1 MEVLDAGAKIPR
13 GSMGVW
19 TLAWPSIITN
29 LFYAT
34 SSIVAIKIV
43 GNLGPDAIAAAVTG
57 QRVTFILQAV
67 LTGVLAG
74 STALIAR
81 NWGADDKLE
90 AGIFITRTVQ
100 LVLLLSLISSALIWQ
115 FAEPLVKFFG
125 LKGQALILS
134 ELYLKAISPFYVAFG
149 CGLALITALRAVG
162 DVKTPLI
169 IGFIMN
175 LFAIFFML
183 VFVNGWLGFPNYG
196 VVGAAYGNGVS
207 FIIGASLLIVCWLSN
222 QLPVKYFSIFNLDIE
237 RVKQIFNVGLP
248 AALDQII
255 FQIGITAF
263 LILVAYYG
271 TEAYAAYGIGVQI
284 LSFSFVIGFGF
295 SIAGATLVGQ
305 HLGAKNKDQAR
316 RAGWGAMRL
325 SIISMTFFGIIII
338 LLAEPLA
345 RFMIDNDEV
354 VRLTVIF
361 IWLLG
366 SMQPLMAI
374 EFSLGGALRGAGDTK
389 TPLVITLTCLLFI
402 RVFLA
407 VIFFLLDARI
417 EIIFSTLVADYVVKG
432 VLYVARFKSDKW
444 MNVLKPKEADQQGF

>member
-1 MEVLDAGAKIPR
+1 
-13 GSMGVW
+13 MGVW
-19 TLAWPSIITN
+19 KLAWPSIITN

-34 SSIVAIKIV
+34 SSIVAIKVV
-43 GNLGPDAIAAAVTG
+43 GGLGPDAIAATVTG

-81 NWGADDKLE
+81 HWGAKDKLE
-90 AGIFITRTVQ
+90 AGIFFTRTVQ
-100 LVLLLSLISSALIWQ
+100 LVIFLSIISAFLIWQ

-125 LKGQALILS
+125 LKDQALIFS
-134 ELYLKAISPFYVAFG
+134 SYYLKAIAPFYVAFG
-149 CGLALITALRAVG
+149 CGMALITALRAVG
-162 DVKTPLI
+162 DVKTPLF
-169 IGFIMN
+169 IGVIMN

-183 VFVNGWLGFPNYG
+183 VLVNGWLGFPEYG
-196 VVGAAYGNGVS
+196 VLGAALGNGLS
-207 FIIGASLLIVCWLSN
+207 FLIGAVLLIVFWLSN
-222 QLPVKYFSIFNLDIE
+222 QLSVRYSTIFNLDLD
-237 RVKQIFNVGLP
+237 RVKEIFKVGLP
-248 AALDQII
+248 AALEQLI

-305 HLGAKNKDQAR
+305 HLGAKNNNQAK

-325 SIISMTFFGIIII
+325 SILSMTFFGVIISTF
-338 LLAEPLA
+338 AEPLA

-389 TPLVITLTCLLFI
+389 TPLAITLTCLLFI

-407 VIFFLLDARI
+407 VIFFLLDASI
-417 EIIFSTLVADYVVKG
+417 EIIFSTLLADYIVKG
-432 VLYVARFKSDKW
+432 FLYVSRFRSDKW
-444 MNVLKPKEADQQGF
+444 MNVLKIKEVDQQP

>member
-1 MEVLDAGAKIPR
+1 MEVLDRGPKIPR

-34 SSIVAIKIV
+34 SSIAAIKVV
-43 GNLGPDAIAAAVTG
+43 GDLGPDAIAAAVTG

-81 NWGADDKLE
+81 NWGANEKLE
-90 AGIFITRTVQ
+90 AGIFFSRTVQ
-100 LVLLLSLISSALIWQ
+100 LVTFLALISAVLIWK
-115 FAEPLVKFFG
+115 FAEPLVIFFG
-125 LKGQALILS
+125 LKDEALILS
-134 ELYLKAISPFYVAFG
+134 TQYLKSIAPFYIGYG
-149 CGLALITALRAVG
+149 CGLGLITALWAIG
-162 DVKTPLI
+162 DVKTPFI
-169 IGFIMN
+169 IGVIMN

-183 VFVNGWLGFPNYG
+183 VLVNGWLGFPKYG
-196 VVGAAYGNGVS
+196 VVGAALGNGVS
-207 FIIGASLLIVCWLSN
+207 FVIGAALLIVFWLSN
-222 QLPVKYFSIFNLDIE
+222 QLQVRYSSIFNFDIK
-237 RVKQIFNVGLP
+237 RVKEIFEVGLP
-248 AALDQII
+248 AALEQVI

-263 LILVAYYG
+263 LILVAFYG

-284 LSFSFVIGFGF
+284 LSFSIVIGFGF

-305 HLGAKNKDQAR
+305 HLGAKNEEQAK

-325 SIISMTFFGIIII
+325 SIISMTFFGVLITIF
-338 LLAEPLA
+338 AEPLA
-345 RFMIDNDEV
+345 RYMIDNDEV

-389 TPLVITLTCLLFI
+389 TPLAITLTCLLFI

-407 VIFFLLDARI
+407 MIFFLLDARV
-417 EIIFSTLVADYVVKG
+417 EVIFSTLVADYVVKG
-432 VLYVARFKSDKW
+432 FLYVTRFRSDRW
-444 MNVLKPKEADQQGF
+444 MNVLKTREAD

>member
-1 MEVLDAGAKIPR
+1 MEVLVEEGKIPR
-13 GSMGVW
+13 GSFGVW

-29 LFYAT
+29 IFYAT
-34 SSIVAIKIV
+34 SSIVAIKVV
-43 GNLGPDAIAAAVTG
+43 GGLGPDAIAAAVTG

-81 NWGADDKLE
+81 NWGAKNKEE
-90 AGIFITRTVQ
+90 AGIFFTRTVQ
-100 LVLLLSLISSALIWQ
+100 LVVFIAFITSALIWQ
-115 FAEPLVKFFG
+115 FAEPLVTFFG
-125 LKGQALILS
+125 LKGDALSLS
-134 ELYLKAISPFYVAFG
+134 IEYLKSIAPFYIAFG
-149 CGLALITALRAVG
+149 CGLGLITALRAVG
-162 DVKTPLI
+162 DVKTPMI
-169 IGFIMN
+169 IGVVMN

-183 VFVNGWLGFPNYG
+183 VFVNGWLGFPEYG
-196 VVGAAYGNGVS
+196 VRGAAIGNGLS
-207 FIIGASLLIVCWLSN
+207 FVIGAILLIVFWISN
-222 QLPVKYFSIFNLDIE
+222 SLPVKYSSILTLDTL
-237 RVKQIFNVGLP
+237 RVKQIFRVGLP
-248 AALDQII
+248 AALEQVI
-255 FQIGITAF
+255 FQGGITAF
-263 LILVAYYG
+263 LILVALYG

-305 HLGAKNKDQAR
+305 HLGAGDTDQAR

-325 SIISMTFFGIIII
+325 SIVSMTFFGILITIF
-338 LLAEPLA
+338 AEPLA

-354 VRLTVIF
+354 VRLSVIF

-402 RVFLA
+402 RVLLA
-407 VIFFLLDARI
+407 LIFYMLDASV
-417 EIIFSTLVADYVVKG
+417 EVIFSTLVADYVVKG
-432 VLYVARFKSDKW
+432 FLYVGRFKSDKW
-444 MNVLKPKEADQQGF
+444 MKVMKLREDT

>member
-1 MEVLDAGAKIPR
+1 
-13 GSMGVW
+13 MGVW

-34 SSIVAIKIV
+34 SSIAAIKVV
-43 GNLGPDAIAAAVTG
+43 GDLGPDAIAAAVTG

-81 NWGADDKLE
+81 NWGANEKLE
-90 AGIFITRTVQ
+90 AGIFFSRTVQ
-100 LVLLLSLISSALIWQ
+100 LVTFLALISAVLIWK
-115 FAEPLVKFFG
+115 FAEPLVIFFG
-125 LKGQALILS
+125 LKDEALILS
-134 ELYLKAISPFYVAFG
+134 TQYLKSIAPFYIGYG
-149 CGLALITALRAVG
+149 CGLGLITALRAIG

-169 IGFIMN
+169 IGVIMN

-183 VFVNGWLGFPNYG
+183 VLVNGWLGFPKYG
-196 VVGAAYGNGVS
+196 VVGAALGNGVS
-207 FIIGASLLIVCWLSN
+207 FVIGAALLIVFWLSN
-222 QLPVKYFSIFNLDIE
+222 QLQVRYSSIFNFDIK
-237 RVKQIFNVGLP
+237 RVKEIFEVGLP
-248 AALDQII
+248 AALEQVI

-263 LILVAYYG
+263 LILVAFYG

-284 LSFSFVIGFGF
+284 LSFSIVIGFGF

-305 HLGAKNKDQAR
+305 HLGAKNEEQAK

-325 SIISMTFFGIIII
+325 SIISMTFFGVLITIF
-338 LLAEPLA
+338 AEPLA
-345 RFMIDNDEV
+345 RYMIDNDEV

-389 TPLVITLTCLLFI
+389 TPLAITLTCLLFI

-407 VIFFLLDARI
+407 MIFFLLDARV
-417 EIIFSTLVADYVVKG
+417 EVIFSTLVADYVVKG
-432 VLYVARFKSDKW
+432 FLYVARFRSDRW
-444 MNVLKPKEADQQGF
+444 MNALKTREAD

>member
-1 MEVLDAGAKIPR
+1 LEVLHEGPKIPR

-34 SSIVAIKIV
+34 SSIAAIKVV
-43 GNLGPDAIAAAVTG
+43 GGLGPDAIAAAVTG

-81 NWGADDKLE
+81 NWGANDKEE
-90 AGIFITRTVQ
+90 AGIFFSRTIQ
-100 LVLLLSLISSALIWQ
+100 LVIFLAFISAVLIWK
-115 FAEPLVKFFG
+115 FAEPLVIFFG
-125 LKGQALILS
+125 LKGEALVLS
-134 ELYLKAISPFYVAFG
+134 TQYLKSIAPFYVAYG
-149 CGLALITALRAVG
+149 CGLGLITALRAIG
-162 DVKTPLI
+162 DVKTPLV
-169 IGFIMN
+169 IGIIMN
-175 LFAIFFML
+175 LFAVFFML
-183 VFVNGWLGFPNYG
+183 VLVNGWLGFPKYG
-196 VVGAAYGNGVS
+196 VVGAALGNGVS
-207 FIIGASLLIVCWLSN
+207 FVIGAVLLIVFWLSN
-222 QLPVKYFSIFNLDIE
+222 QLEVKYSSIFHFDIN
-237 RVKQIFNVGLP
+237 RVKAIFEVGLP
-248 AALDQII
+248 AALEQVI

-263 LILVAYYG
+263 LILVAFYG

-284 LSFSFVIGFGF
+284 LSFSIVIGFGF

-305 HLGAKNKDQAR
+305 HLGAKDEEQAK

-325 SIISMTFFGIIII
+325 SILSMTFFGILIV
-338 LLAEPLA
+338 LFAEPLA
-345 RFMIDNDEV
+345 RYMIDNDEV

-389 TPLVITLTCLLFI
+389 TPLAITLTCLLFI

-407 VIFFLLDARI
+407 VIFFLLEARV
-417 EIIFSTLVADYVVKG
+417 EVIFSTLVADYVVKG
-432 VLYVARFKSDKW
+432 FLYVARFRSDRW
-444 MNVLKPKEADQQGF
+444 MNALKTKEAD

>member
-1 MEVLDAGAKIPR
+1 MEVLHEGTKIPR

-81 NWGADDKLE
+81 NWGANDRLE
-90 AGIFITRTVQ
+90 AGVFFTRTVQ
-100 LVLLLSLISSALIWQ
+100 LVLLLSLILSLLVWQ

-125 LKGQALILS
+125 LKDQALALS
-134 ELYLKAISPFYVAFG
+134 ILYLKAISPFYIAFG
-149 CGLALITALRAVG
+149 CGMALITALRAVG

-175 LFAIFFML
+175 VFAIFFML
-183 VFVNGWLGFPNYG
+183 VFVNGWLGFPKYG
-196 VVGAAYGNGVS
+196 VVGAAFGNGVS
-207 FIIGASLLIVCWLSN
+207 FVIGASLLIVFWLSN
-222 QLPVKYFSIFNLDIE
+222 QFPVRYFSIFTLDTD
-237 RVKQIFNVGLP
+237 RVKQIFQVGLP
-248 AALDQII
+248 AALEQII

-305 HLGAKNKDQAR
+305 HLGAKNTDQAK

-325 SIISMTFFGIIII
+325 SIISMTFFGIIIT
-338 LLAEPLA
+338 LFAEPLA

-389 TPLVITLTCLLFI
+389 TPLAITLTCLLFI

-417 EIIFSTLVADYVVKG
+417 EVIFSTLVADYVVKG
-432 VLYVARFKSDKW
+432 FLYVARFKSDKW
-444 MNVLKPKEADQQGF
+444 MNALKSKEAL

>member
-1 MEVLDAGAKIPR
+1 
-13 GSMGVW
+13 MGVW

-34 SSIVAIKIV
+34 SSIAAIKVV
-43 GNLGPDAIAAAVTG
+43 GGLGPDAIAAAVTG

-81 NWGADDKLE
+81 NWGANDKEE
-90 AGIFITRTVQ
+90 AGIFFSRTIQ
-100 LVLLLSLISSALIWQ
+100 LVIFLAFISAVLIWK
-115 FAEPLVKFFG
+115 FAEPLVIFFG
-125 LKGQALILS
+125 LKGEALVLS
-134 ELYLKAISPFYVAFG
+134 TQYLKSIAPFYVAYG
-149 CGLALITALRAVG
+149 CGLGLITALRAIG

-169 IGFIMN
+169 IGIIMN
-175 LFAIFFML
+175 LFAVFFML
-183 VFVNGWLGFPNYG
+183 VLVNGWLGFPKYG
-196 VVGAAYGNGVS
+196 VVGAALGNGVS
-207 FIIGASLLIVCWLSN
+207 FVIGAVLLIVFWLSN
-222 QLPVKYFSIFNLDIE
+222 QLEVKYSSIFHFDIN
-237 RVKQIFNVGLP
+237 RVKAIFEVGLP
-248 AALDQII
+248 AALEQVI

-263 LILVAYYG
+263 LILVAFYG

-284 LSFSFVIGFGF
+284 LSFSIVIGFGF

-305 HLGAKNKDQAR
+305 HLGAKDEEQAK

-325 SIISMTFFGIIII
+325 SILSMTFFGILIV
-338 LLAEPLA
+338 LFAEPLA
-345 RFMIDNDEV
+345 RYMIDNDEV

-389 TPLVITLTCLLFI
+389 TPLAITLTCLLFI

-407 VIFFLLDARI
+407 VIFFLLEARV
-417 EIIFSTLVADYVVKG
+417 EVIFSTLVADYVVKG
-432 VLYVARFKSDKW
+432 FLYVARFRSDRW
-444 MNVLKPKEADQQGF
+444 MNALKTKEAD

>member
-1 MEVLDAGAKIPR
+1 
-13 GSMGVW
+13 MGVW

-34 SSIVAIKIV
+34 SSIVAIKVV

-81 NWGADDKLE
+81 NWGARNKEE
-90 AGIFITRTVQ
+90 AGIFFTRTVQ
-100 LVLLLSLISSALIWQ
+100 LVIFIAFMTGLLIWQ
-115 FAEPLVKFFG
+115 FAEPLVRFFG
-125 LKGQALILS
+125 LKGEALTLS
-134 ELYLKAISPFYVAFG
+134 VEYLKAISPFYVGFG
-149 CGLALITALRAVG
+149 CGLGLITALRAVG
-162 DVKTPLI
+162 DVKTPLV
-169 IGFIMN
+169 IGLIMN
-175 LFAIFFML
+175 IFAIFFML
-183 VFVNGWLGFPNYG
+183 VFVNGWMGFPEYG
-196 VVGAAYGNGVS
+196 VRGAALGNGLS
-207 FIIGASLLIVCWLSN
+207 FVIGALLLIVFWRTN
-222 QLPVKYFSIFNLDIE
+222 QLPVRYSSILHLDLM
-237 RVKQIFNVGLP
+237 RVKEIFKVGLP
-248 AALDQII
+248 AALEQVI
-255 FQIGITAF
+255 FQAGITAF
-263 LILVAYYG
+263 LILVALYG

-284 LSFSFVIGFGF
+284 LSFAFVIGFGF

-305 HLGAKNKDQAR
+305 HLGAGNPNQAR

-325 SIISMTFFGIIII
+325 SIVSMTFFGILIAFF
-338 LLAEPLA
+338 AEPLS
-345 RFMIDNDEV
+345 RYMIDNDEV
-354 VRLTVIF
+354 VRLSVVF

-402 RVFLA
+402 RVSLA
-407 VIFFLLDARI
+407 LIFYMLDASI

-432 VLYVARFKSDKW
+432 FLYVARFKSNKW
-444 MNVLKPKEADQQGF
+444 MNVMKPKEGA

>member
-1 MEVLDAGAKIPR
+1 MEVLNEEVKIPT

-34 SSIVAIKIV
+34 SSIVAIKVV

-81 NWGADDKLE
+81 NWGARNKEE
-90 AGIFITRTVQ
+90 AGIFFTRTVQ
-100 LVLLLSLISSALIWQ
+100 LVIFIAFITGLVIWQ
-115 FAEPLVKFFG
+115 FAEPLVRFFG
-125 LKGQALILS
+125 LKGEALILS
-134 ELYLKAISPFYVAFG
+134 TEYLKAISPFYVGFG
-149 CGLALITALRAVG
+149 CGLGLITALRAVG
-162 DVKTPLI
+162 DVKTPLV
-169 IGFIMN
+169 IGLIMN
-175 LFAIFFML
+175 IFAIFFML
-183 VFVNGWLGFPNYG
+183 VFVNGWMGFPEYG
-196 VVGAAYGNGVS
+196 VRGAALGNGLS
-207 FIIGASLLIVCWLSN
+207 FVIGALLLIVFWRTN
-222 QLPVKYFSIFNLDIE
+222 QLPVRYSSILHLDLM
-237 RVKQIFNVGLP
+237 RVKEIFKVGLP
-248 AALDQII
+248 AALEQVI
-255 FQIGITAF
+255 FQAGITAF
-263 LILVAYYG
+263 LILVALYG

-284 LSFSFVIGFGF
+284 LSFAFVIGFGF

-305 HLGAKNKDQAR
+305 HLGAGNPNQAR

-325 SIISMTFFGIIII
+325 SIVSMTFFGILIAFF
-338 LLAEPLA
+338 AEPLA
-345 RFMIDNDEV
+345 RYMIDNDEV
-354 VRLTVIF
+354 VRLSVVF

-402 RVFLA
+402 RVSLA
-407 VIFFLLDARI
+407 LIFYMLDASI
-417 EIIFSTLVADYVVKG
+417 EVIFSTLVADYVVKG
-432 VLYVARFKSDKW
+432 FLYVARFKSNKW
-444 MNVLKPKEADQQGF
+444 MNVMKTKEGV

>member
-1 MEVLDAGAKIPR
+1 
-13 GSMGVW
+13 MGVW

-34 SSIVAIKIV
+34 SSIAAIKVV
-43 GNLGPDAIAAAVTG
+43 GGLGPDAIAAAVTG

-81 NWGADDKLE
+81 NWGANNKEE
-90 AGIFITRTVQ
+90 AGIFFSRTIQ
-100 LVLLLSLISSALIWQ
+100 LVIFLAVISAILIWK
-115 FAEPLVKFFG
+115 FAEPLVIFFG
-125 LKGQALILS
+125 LKGEALVLS
-134 ELYLKAISPFYVAFG
+134 TQYLKSIAPFYLAYG
-149 CGLALITALRAVG
+149 CGLGLITALRAIG
-162 DVKTPLI
+162 DVKTPLV
-169 IGFIMN
+169 IGVIMN
-175 LFAIFFML
+175 LFAVFFML
-183 VFVNGWLGFPNYG
+183 VLVNGWLGFPQYG
-196 VVGAAYGNGVS
+196 VVGAALGNGVS
-207 FIIGASLLIVCWLSN
+207 FVIGAALLIVFWLSN
-222 QLPVKYFSIFNLDIE
+222 QLKVKYSSIFHFDIQ
-237 RVKQIFNVGLP
+237 RVKAIFEVGLP
-248 AALDQII
+248 AALEQVI

-263 LILVAYYG
+263 LILVAFYG

-284 LSFSFVIGFGF
+284 LSFSIVIGFGF

-305 HLGAKNKDQAR
+305 HLGAKDEEQAK

-325 SIISMTFFGIIII
+325 SILSMTFFGILIVIF
-338 LLAEPLA
+338 AEPLA
-345 RFMIDNDEV
+345 RYMIDNDEV

-407 VIFFLLDARI
+407 VIFFLLDARV
-417 EIIFSTLVADYVVKG
+417 EVIFSTLVADYVVKG
-432 VLYVARFKSDKW
+432 FLYVARFRSDRW
-444 MNVLKPKEADQQGF
+444 MNALKTKEAD

>member
-1 MEVLDAGAKIPR
+1 
-13 GSMGVW
+13 MGVW

-34 SSIVAIKIV
+34 SSIAAIKVV
-43 GNLGPDAIAAAVTG
+43 GDLGPDAIAAAVTG

-81 NWGADDKLE
+81 NWGANEKLE
-90 AGIFITRTVQ
+90 AGIFFSRTVQ
-100 LVLLLSLISSALIWQ
+100 LVTFLALISAVLIWK
-115 FAEPLVKFFG
+115 FAEPLVIFFG
-125 LKGQALILS
+125 LKDEALILS
-134 ELYLKAISPFYVAFG
+134 TQYLKSIAPFYIGYG
-149 CGLALITALRAVG
+149 CGLGLITALRAIG
-162 DVKTPLI
+162 DVKTPFI
-169 IGFIMN
+169 IGVIMN

-183 VFVNGWLGFPNYG
+183 VLVNGWLGFPKYG
-196 VVGAAYGNGVS
+196 VVGAALGNGVS
-207 FIIGASLLIVCWLSN
+207 FVIGAALLIVFWLSN
-222 QLPVKYFSIFNLDIE
+222 QLQVRYSSIFNFDIK
-237 RVKQIFNVGLP
+237 RVKEIFEVGLP
-248 AALDQII
+248 AALEQVI

-263 LILVAYYG
+263 LILVAFYG

-284 LSFSFVIGFGF
+284 LSFSIVIGFGF

-305 HLGAKNKDQAR
+305 HLGAKNEEQAK

-325 SIISMTFFGIIII
+325 SIISMTFFGVLITIF
-338 LLAEPLA
+338 AEPLA
-345 RFMIDNDEV
+345 RYMIDNDEV

-389 TPLVITLTCLLFI
+389 TPLAITLTCLLFI

-407 VIFFLLDARI
+407 MIFFLLDARV
-417 EIIFSTLVADYVVKG
+417 EVIFSTLVADYVVKG
-432 VLYVARFKSDKW
+432 FLYVTRFRSDRW
-444 MNVLKPKEADQQGF
+444 MNVLKTREAD

>member
-1 MEVLDAGAKIPR
+1 LEVLDAGAKIPR

-248 AALDQII
+248 AALEQII

-444 MNVLKPKEADQQGF
+444 MNVLKPKEAD

>member
-1 MEVLDAGAKIPR
+1 MEVLDGGDKIPR

-19 TLAWPSIITN
+19 KLAWPSIITN

-34 SSIVAIKIV
+34 SSIVAIKVV
-43 GNLGPDAIAAAVTG
+43 GGLGPDAIAAAVTG

-81 NWGADDKLE
+81 HWGAEDKDE
-90 AGIFITRTVQ
+90 AGVFLTRTVQ
-100 LVLLLSLISSALIWQ
+100 LVIFLSIISAFLVWQ
-115 FAEPLVKFFG
+115 FAEPLVRFFG
-125 LKGQALILS
+125 LKNQALILS
-134 ELYLKAISPFYVAFG
+134 SDYLKAIAPFYVAFG
-149 CGLALITALRAVG
+149 CGMSLITALRAVG
-162 DVKTPLI
+162 DVKTPLF
-169 IGFIMN
+169 IGVIMN

-183 VFVNGWLGFPNYG
+183 VFVNGWLGFPEYG
-196 VVGAAYGNGVS
+196 VLGAALGNGLS
-207 FIIGASLLIVCWLSN
+207 FVIGAVLLVVFWLSN
-222 QLPVKYFSIFNLDIE
+222 QLAVRYSSIFDLDII
-237 RVKQIFNVGLP
+237 RVIEIFKVGLP
-248 AALDQII
+248 AALEQVV

-305 HLGAKNKDQAR
+305 HLGAQNKDQAK

-325 SIISMTFFGIIII
+325 SIISMTFFGIVIVAF
-338 LLAEPLA
+338 AEPLA

-407 VIFFLLDARI
+407 VIFFLLDASI
-417 EIIFSTLVADYVVKG
+417 EIIFSTLLADYIVKG
-432 VLYVARFKSDKW
+432 FLYVSRFKSGRW
-444 MNVLKPKEADQQGF
+444 MNVLKIKEVDQQL

>member
-134 ELYLKAISPFYVAFG
+134 ELYLRAISPFYVAFG

-248 AALDQII
+248 AALEQII

>member
-1 MEVLDAGAKIPR
+1 MEVLAEEGKIPR
-13 GSMGVW
+13 GSFGVW

-29 LFYAT
+29 IFYAT
-34 SSIVAIKIV
+34 SSIVAIKVV
-43 GNLGPDAIAAAVTG
+43 GGLGPDAIAAAVTG

-81 NWGADDKLE
+81 NWGAKNKEE
-90 AGIFITRTVQ
+90 AGIFFTRTVQ
-100 LVLLLSLISSALIWQ
+100 LVVFIAFITSALIWQ
-115 FAEPLVKFFG
+115 FAEPLVTFFG
-125 LKGQALILS
+125 LKGDALSLS
-134 ELYLKAISPFYVAFG
+134 IEYLKSIAPFYIAFG
-149 CGLALITALRAVG
+149 CGLGLITALRAVG
-162 DVKTPLI
+162 DVKTPMI
-169 IGFIMN
+169 IGVVMN

-183 VFVNGWLGFPNYG
+183 VFVNGWLGFPEYG
-196 VVGAAYGNGVS
+196 VRGAAIGNGLS
-207 FIIGASLLIVCWLSN
+207 FVIGAILLIVFWISN
-222 QLPVKYFSIFNLDIE
+222 SLPVKYSSILTLDTS
-237 RVKQIFNVGLP
+237 RVKEIFRVGLP
-248 AALDQII
+248 AALEQVI
-255 FQIGITAF
+255 FQGGITAF
-263 LILVAYYG
+263 LILVALYG

-305 HLGAKNKDQAR
+305 HLGAGDPDQAR

-325 SIISMTFFGIIII
+325 SIVSMTFFGILITIF
-338 LLAEPLA
+338 AEPLA

-354 VRLTVIF
+354 VRLSVIF

-402 RVFLA
+402 RVLLA
-407 VIFFLLDARI
+407 LIFYMLDASV
-417 EIIFSTLVADYVVKG
+417 EVIFSTLVADYVVKG
-432 VLYVARFKSDKW
+432 FLYVGRFKSDKW
-444 MNVLKPKEADQQGF
+444 MKVMKLREDT

>member
-1 MEVLDAGAKIPR
+1 MEVLDGGPKIPR

-34 SSIVAIKIV
+34 SSIAAIKVV
-43 GNLGPDAIAAAVTG
+43 GDLGPDAIAAAVTG

-81 NWGADDKLE
+81 NWGANKKLE
-90 AGIFITRTVQ
+90 AGIFFSRTVQ
-100 LVLLLSLISSALIWQ
+100 LVTFLALISAVLIWK
-115 FAEPLVKFFG
+115 FAEPLVIFFG
-125 LKGQALILS
+125 LKDEALILS
-134 ELYLKAISPFYVAFG
+134 TQYLKSIAPFYIGYG
-149 CGLALITALRAVG
+149 CGLGLITALRAIG

-169 IGFIMN
+169 IGVIMN

-183 VFVNGWLGFPNYG
+183 VLVNGWLGFPKYG
-196 VVGAAYGNGVS
+196 VVGAALGNGVS
-207 FIIGASLLIVCWLSN
+207 FVIGAALLIVFWLSN
-222 QLPVKYFSIFNLDIE
+222 QLQVRYSSIFNFDIK
-237 RVKQIFNVGLP
+237 RVKEIFEVGLP
-248 AALDQII
+248 AALEQVI

-263 LILVAYYG
+263 LILVAFYG

-284 LSFSFVIGFGF
+284 LSFSIVIGFGF

-305 HLGAKNKDQAR
+305 HLGAKNEEQAK

-325 SIISMTFFGIIII
+325 SIISMTFFGVLITIF
-338 LLAEPLA
+338 AEPLA
-345 RFMIDNDEV
+345 RYMIVHDEG

-361 IWLLG
+361 SWLLG

-389 TPLVITLTCLLFI
+389 TPLAITLTCLLFI

-407 VIFFLLDARI
+407 MIFFLLDARV
-417 EIIFSTLVADYVVKG
+417 EVIFSTLVADYVVKG
-432 VLYVARFKSDKW
+432 FLYVARFRSDRW
-444 MNVLKPKEADQQGF
+444 MNVLKTREAD

>member
-1 MEVLDAGAKIPR
+1 MEVLDGGPKIPR

-34 SSIVAIKIV
+34 SSIAAIKVV
-43 GNLGPDAIAAAVTG
+43 GDLGPDAIAAAVTG

-81 NWGADDKLE
+81 NWGANEKLE
-90 AGIFITRTVQ
+90 AGIFFSRTVQ
-100 LVLLLSLISSALIWQ
+100 LVTFLALISAVLIWK
-115 FAEPLVKFFG
+115 FAEPLVIFFG
-125 LKGQALILS
+125 LKDEALIHS
-134 ELYLKAISPFYVAFG
+134 TQYLKSIAPFYIAYG
-149 CGLALITALRAVG
+149 CGLGLITALRAIG

-169 IGFIMN
+169 IGVIMN

-183 VFVNGWLGFPNYG
+183 VLVNGWLGFPKYG
-196 VVGAAYGNGVS
+196 VVGAALGNGVS
-207 FIIGASLLIVCWLSN
+207 FVIGAALLIVFWLSN
-222 QLPVKYFSIFNLDIE
+222 QLKVRYSSIFNFDIK
-237 RVKQIFNVGLP
+237 RVKEIFEIGLP
-248 AALDQII
+248 AALEQVI

-263 LILVAYYG
+263 LILVAFYG

-284 LSFSFVIGFGF
+284 LSFSIVIGFGF

-305 HLGAKNKDQAR
+305 HLGAKNEEQAK

-325 SIISMTFFGIIII
+325 SIISMTFFGVLITIF
-338 LLAEPLA
+338 AEPLA
-345 RFMIDNDEV
+345 RYMIDNDEV

-389 TPLVITLTCLLFI
+389 TPLAITLTCLLFI

-407 VIFFLLDARI
+407 MIFFLLDARV
-417 EIIFSTLVADYVVKG
+417 EVIFSTLVADYVVKG
-432 VLYVARFKSDKW
+432 FLYVARFRSDRW
-444 MNVLKPKEADQQGF
+444 MNVLKTREAD

>member
-1 MEVLDAGAKIPR
+1 MEVLDGGPKIPR

-34 SSIVAIKIV
+34 SSIAAIKVV
-43 GNLGPDAIAAAVTG
+43 GDLGPDAIAAAVTG

-81 NWGADDKLE
+81 NWGANEKLE
-90 AGIFITRTVQ
+90 AGIFFSRTVQ
-100 LVLLLSLISSALIWQ
+100 LVTFLALISAVLIWK
-115 FAEPLVKFFG
+115 FAEPLVIFFG
-125 LKGQALILS
+125 LKDEALILS
-134 ELYLKAISPFYVAFG
+134 TQYLKSIAPFYIGYG
-149 CGLALITALRAVG
+149 CGLGLITALRAIG

-169 IGFIMN
+169 IGVIMN

-183 VFVNGWLGFPNYG
+183 VLVNGWLGFPKYG
-196 VVGAAYGNGVS
+196 VVGAALGNGVS
-207 FIIGASLLIVCWLSN
+207 FVIGAALLIVFWLSN
-222 QLPVKYFSIFNLDIE
+222 QLQVRYSSIFNFDIK
-237 RVKQIFNVGLP
+237 RVKEIFEVGLP
-248 AALDQII
+248 AALEQVI

-263 LILVAYYG
+263 LILVAFYG

-284 LSFSFVIGFGF
+284 LSFSIVIGFGF

-305 HLGAKNKDQAR
+305 HLGAKNEEQAK

-325 SIISMTFFGIIII
+325 SIISMTFFGVLITIF
-338 LLAEPLA
+338 AEPLA
-345 RFMIDNDEV
+345 RYMIDNDEV

-407 VIFFLLDARI
+407 MIFFLLDARV
-417 EIIFSTLVADYVVKG
+417 EVIFSTLVADYVVKG
-432 VLYVARFKSDKW
+432 FLYVARFRSDRW
-444 MNVLKPKEADQQGF
+444 MNVLKTREAD

>member
-1 MEVLDAGAKIPR
+1 MEVLDGGPKIPR
-13 GSMGVW
+13 GSLGVW

-34 SSIVAIKIV
+34 SSIAAIKVV
-43 GNLGPDAIAAAVTG
+43 GDLGPDAIAAAVTG
-57 QRVTFILQAV
+57 QRVTFILQAL

-81 NWGADDKLE
+81 NWGANDKLE
-90 AGIFITRTVQ
+90 AGIFFSRTVQ
-100 LVLLLSLISSALIWQ
+100 LVTFLALISAVLIWK
-115 FAEPLVKFFG
+115 FAEPLVIFFG
-125 LKGQALILS
+125 LKNEALIFS
-134 ELYLKAISPFYVAFG
+134 TQYLKSIAPFYIGYG
-149 CGLALITALRAVG
+149 CGLGLITALRAIG

-169 IGFIMN
+169 IGVIMN

-183 VFVNGWLGFPNYG
+183 VLVNGWLGFPKYG
-196 VVGAAYGNGVS
+196 VVGAALGNGVS
-207 FIIGASLLIVCWLSN
+207 FVIGAALLIVFWLSN
-222 QLPVKYFSIFNLDIE
+222 QLQVKYSSIFNFDIK
-237 RVKQIFNVGLP
+237 RVKEIFEVGLP
-248 AALDQII
+248 AALEQVI

-263 LILVAYYG
+263 LILVAFYG

-284 LSFSFVIGFGF
+284 LSFSIVIGFGF

-305 HLGAKNKDQAR
+305 HLGAKNEEQAK

-325 SIISMTFFGIIII
+325 SIISMTFFGVLITIF
-338 LLAEPLA
+338 AEPLA
-345 RFMIDNDEV
+345 RYMIDNDEV

-389 TPLVITLTCLLFI
+389 TPLAITLTCLLFI

-407 VIFFLLDARI
+407 MIFFLLDARV
-417 EIIFSTLVADYVVKG
+417 EVIFSTLVADYVVKG
-432 VLYVARFKSDKW
+432 FLYVSRFRSDRW
-444 MNVLKPKEADQQGF
+444 MNVLKTREAD

>member
-1 MEVLDAGAKIPR
+1 MEVLAEEGKIPR
-13 GSMGVW
+13 GSLGVW

-29 LFYAT
+29 IFYAT
-34 SSIVAIKIV
+34 SSIVAIKVV
-43 GNLGPDAIAAAVTG
+43 GGLGPDAIAAAVTG

-81 NWGADDKLE
+81 NWGAKNKEE
-90 AGIFITRTVQ
+90 AGIFFTRTVQ
-100 LVLLLSLISSALIWQ
+100 LVLCIALITSAAIWQ
-115 FAEPLVKFFG
+115 FAIPLVTFFG
-125 LKGQALILS
+125 LKGEALTLS
-134 ELYLKAISPFYVAFG
+134 IEYLRAIAPFYIAFG
-149 CGLALITALRAVG
+149 CGLGLITALRAVG
-162 DVKTPLI
+162 DVKTPMI
-169 IGFIMN
+169 IGVIMN

-183 VFVNGWLGFPNYG
+183 VFVNGWLGFPEYG
-196 VVGAAYGNGVS
+196 VRGAALGNGLS
-207 FIIGASLLIVCWLSN
+207 FLIGAILLIVFWLSN
-222 QLPVKYFSIFNLDIE
+222 QLPVKYSSIFTLDTY
-237 RVKQIFNVGLP
+237 RVREIFKVGLP
-248 AALDQII
+248 AALEQVI
-255 FQIGITAF
+255 FQGGITAF
-263 LILVAYYG
+263 LILVALYG

-305 HLGAKNKDQAR
+305 HLGAGDTDQAR

-325 SIISMTFFGIIII
+325 SIVSMTFFGILIT
-338 LLAEPLA
+338 LFAEPLA

-354 VRLTVIF
+354 VRLSVIF

-389 TPLVITLTCLLFI
+389 TPLMITLTCLLFI

-407 VIFFLLDARI
+407 LIFFMLDASV
-417 EIIFSTLVADYVVKG
+417 EIIFSTLVADYIVKG
-432 VLYVARFKSDKW
+432 FLYVARFRSNKW
-444 MNVLKPKEADQQGF
+444 MVAMKLREDT